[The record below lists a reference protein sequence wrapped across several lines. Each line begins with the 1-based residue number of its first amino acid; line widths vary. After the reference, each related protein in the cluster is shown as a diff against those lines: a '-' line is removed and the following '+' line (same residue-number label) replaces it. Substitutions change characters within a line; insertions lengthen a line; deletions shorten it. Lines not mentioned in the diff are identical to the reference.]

1 MRKTVVPFRR
11 PGRPAFEQA
20 DKPAAERF
28 RDACRHISISRDG
41 RVPLWL
47 QICEQLE
54 GIIQKGDIEP
64 HSRMPSEE
72 TLAEMFGVSRPV
84 IRKALQT
91 LASRGLVVKIHRK
104 GVFVGAPPMQTD
116 FLTKHLSVYD
126 DMVSRGHKVV
136 TNTFLLE
143 RTAPDDDERDALQLG
158 SDDTVIRIERVF
170 WLNGKAIVYAHI
182 SLHGGKL
189 PGFENLDIENR
200 SLLGVVRERYGLRLC
215 RAERWFKAA
224 IAPPDVSTVME
235 IEAGSPLI
243 LIESIAQDAEN
254 TPLEYYR
261 AYYNSEVA
269 RMHLLIT
276 D

>member
-1 MRKTVVPFRR
+1 MHKAVVPFRR
-11 PGRPAFEQA
+11 PGRPSFDQA

-28 RDACRHISISRDG
+28 RDACSDIEISRTS
-41 RVPLWL
+41 RVPLWA
-47 QICEQLE
+47 QISEQLQA
-54 GIIQKGDIEP
+54 IIQRGDIEP
-64 HSRMPSEE
+64 HSRIPSEE
-72 TLAEMFGVSRPV
+72 ALAEMFSVSRPV

-104 GVFVGAPPMQTD
+104 GVFVGEPPIQTD
-116 FLTKHLSVYD
+116 FLTKNLSVYD

-136 TNTFLLE
+136 TTTFLLE
-143 RTAPDDDERDALQLG
+143 RTEPDDEEREALRLAADE
-158 SDDTVIRIERVF
+158 TVIRIERVF
-170 WLNGKAIVYAHI
+170 WLNGKAVTYAHV

-200 SLLGVVRERYGLRLC
+200 SLLGVVKERYGLRLC

-224 IAPPDVSTVME
+224 IAPPEVATVME
-235 IEAGSPLI
+235 AEAGAPMI
-243 LIESIAQDAEN
+243 LIELIAEDASN

-261 AYYNSEVA
+261 AYYNTDVA
-269 RMHLLIT
+269 RMHLLIA